1 MESRG
6 KARCVEFGR
15 KVGVKR
21 FRGVMRSKKGRSVKV
36 WCGEGVKGG
45 V

>member
-1 MESRG
+1 MESCG

-21 FRGVMRSKKGRSVKV
+21 FRGVMRSKRKD
-36 WCGEGVKGG
+36 GV
-45 V
+45 